1 VAAVLTVVAQ
11 AEGNDPADLY
21 PHWNELLVGAIAFAI
36 LFFFMWKWVLP
47 RLNAVLEERR
57 ERIRGE
63 LERAEQTRSQA
74 ERELAEYRSQL
85 ADAREQSN
93 RIIDEA
99 RRTADQLRRDLQ
111 SKAEQEAQS
120 TVLRAQEEIRAE
132 RDRVFQE
139 LRGQIADMAVELAGR
154 VVGASLDRTTH
165 ERLIDAYIAE
175 VAGSARDGS
184 GDESA

>member
-1 VAAVLTVVAQ
+1 MLHLLAQVTGNLDAIKTVGRGLVIGLAAIGPGIGLGVLIGKSVEAMARQPEYAGQVRATMFIGIGLIEAL
-11 AEGNDPADLY
+11 ALF
-21 PHWNELLVGAIAFAI
+21 AIAFAI

-93 RIIDEA
+93 RIID
-99 RRTADQLRRDLQ
+99 
-111 SKAEQEAQS
+111 
-120 TVLRAQEEIRAE
+120 
-132 RDRVFQE
+132 
-139 LRGQIADMAVELAGR
+139 
-154 VVGASLDRTTH
+154 
-165 ERLIDAYIAE
+165 
-175 VAGSARDGS
+175 
-184 GDESA
+184 